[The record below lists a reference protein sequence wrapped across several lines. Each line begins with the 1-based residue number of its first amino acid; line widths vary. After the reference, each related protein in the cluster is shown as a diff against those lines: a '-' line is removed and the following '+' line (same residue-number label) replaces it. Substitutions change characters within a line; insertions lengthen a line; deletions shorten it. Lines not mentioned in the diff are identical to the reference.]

1 MNAIDKL
8 LMRFLASTAACLS
21 KFNED
26 LSPVLAASPAFYQTP
41 FFEAINSANHR
52 SRVNIQMSGNAA
64 DGAGFS
70 GNLGLFNQA
79 QNYKLSCAKPML
91 VSMLEAYTQH
101 FAQVREGSSK
111 LFNLFVNCWLFLLVR
126 YCF

>member
-8 LMRFLASTAACLS
+8 LMRFMASTAACIS
-21 KFNED
+21 KFNEN
-26 LSPVLAASPAFYQTP
+26 LSPVLAASPAFYQSP

-52 SRVNIQMSGNAA
+52 RWVDIQMSGNAT

-79 QNYKLSCAKPML
+79 QDYKLSCAKPVL
-91 VSMLEAYTQH
+91 VSMLEAYTQD
-101 FAQVREGSSK
+101 FAQIRECSSK
-111 LFNLFVNCWLFLLVR
+111 LFNL
-126 YCF
+126 